1 MSKWH
6 TVTPETAKED
16 TQYMLVKNRKN
27 SITSNQTNKK
37 KRLYN
42 KCDLHTPL
50 KKYTVNGQSTCIW
63 KGGDT

>member
-1 MSKWH
+1 MTHSYPRDSKRGYSIH
-6 TVTPETAKED
+6 VSK
-16 TQYMLVKNRKN
+16 KIKN
-27 SITSNQTNKK
+27 SITWNQTNKK

-63 KGGDT
+63 KGDDT